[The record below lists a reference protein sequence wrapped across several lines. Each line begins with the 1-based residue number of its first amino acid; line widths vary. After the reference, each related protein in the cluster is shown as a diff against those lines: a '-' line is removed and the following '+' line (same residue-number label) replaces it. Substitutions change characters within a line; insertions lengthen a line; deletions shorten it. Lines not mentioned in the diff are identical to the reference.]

1 MNKNNIATIVN
12 KSNPRE
18 GLINRICQIGNKVS
32 L

>member
-18 GLINRICQIGNKVS
+18 GLINRICQIGNTVS